1 MPVRTSRSR
10 CRGGRSNRASSG
22 SRATRF
28 GSPAV
33 PVAKARAVDRVPA
46 GRWLRWSRTRE
57 RDGNDADADAD
68 RVPVRRDRGAAMG
81 GGTAGPERAQVVRFQ
96 DRATDR
102 GGLPGGDMNP
112 GAISGNPAES
122 RGIPRNPQ
130 VASICMPGVTL
141 SGIFPQERRAR
152 TLAAFEDVRIRYP
165 QQHSGARRR
174 SSDDQPIIQARK
186 GLHGAPG
193 RGRIRRGFT
202 GRSPAW
208 TAARTFGH
216 DGPVRQTSANR
227 LTVGAAD
234 QSFERTRSRRTGPR
248 SAGAEG

>member
-1 MPVRTSRSR
+1 MPMRTSRSR
-10 CRGGRSNRASSG
+10 CRGGRSNRASPG

-81 GGTAGPERAQVVRFQ
+81 GGTAGLERAQVVRFQ

-112 GAISGNPAES
+112 GAISGIPRNPAES
-122 RGIPRNPQ
+122 AGRLDLHAGRN
-130 VASICMPGVTL
+130 A
-141 SGIFPQERRAR
+141 
-152 TLAAFEDVRIRYP
+152 IRHLP
-165 QQHSGARRR
+165 A
-174 SSDDQPIIQARK
+174 
-186 GLHGAPG
+186 GAPG
-193 RGRIRRGFT
+193 ADLGRVRGCADPL
-202 GRSPAW
+202 SPA
-208 TAARTFGH
+208 AFR
-216 DGPVRQTSANR
+216 
-227 LTVGAAD
+227 
-234 QSFERTRSRRTGPR
+234 R
-248 SAGAEG
+248 SAKVFRRSADHSGSERPARRPGSWSDSARIYRAQPCLDGGTNIRP